1 MDQHYIKLL
10 IFYIKKN
17 DHVAQLP
24 FAFAL
29 NVILNLST
37 ISEQAL
43 KIWWTNQNS
52 KQLQAWCQAR
62 ENQWK

>member
-1 MDQHYIKLL
+1 MDQPYIKLL
-10 IFYIKKN
+10 ISYKKN
-17 DHVAQLP
+17 YHVAQLP

-43 KIWWTNQNS
+43 KIWSTNQNS
-52 KQLQAWCQAR
+52 KQLQAW
-62 ENQWK
+62 N

>member
-43 KIWWTNQNS
+43 KI
-52 KQLQAWCQAR
+52 
-62 ENQWK
+62 